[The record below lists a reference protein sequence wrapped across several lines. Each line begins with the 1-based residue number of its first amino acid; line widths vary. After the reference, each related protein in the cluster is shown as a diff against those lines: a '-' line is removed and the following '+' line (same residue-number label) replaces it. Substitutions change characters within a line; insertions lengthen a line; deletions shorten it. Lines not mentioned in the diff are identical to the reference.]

1 MEWAGTKLGWEGLK
15 GVGCGLSA
23 RSALGWQS
31 DRRQRGR
38 FQKCKSGAMAQRQ
51 GENSVVKVRKWGER
65 SQNGMDRSRLEM
77 IPTTGQ
83 VWQEFVNRVH
93 LWAGY
98 EQRRGYLS
106 PLPGSEHLGDAWDLP
121 RCSEHG

>member
-1 MEWAGTKLGWEGLK
+1 
-15 GVGCGLSA
+15 
-23 RSALGWQS
+23 
-31 DRRQRGR
+31 
-38 FQKCKSGAMAQRQ
+38 MAQRQ

-83 VWQEFVNRVH
+83 VWQESVNRVH

-106 PLPGSEHLGDAWDLP
+106 PLPGSEHLGDVLGLTQVLGARLTVVNAPGQAGPSAADLLRP
-121 RCSEHG
+121 EPGQRGRTLWGSVG